1 MTNTFWLNDPTILFN
16 KEYITELWPTK
27 KMTMAAKLN
36 AITRIVLLLSILGYF
51 ITRSFKIPISAIVTL
66 TVLVIIYKT
75 QKKNTMKEA
84 YENITM
90 QEDIMKKQKQ
100 IKPLIKAPFTQPT
113 PANPLMNVLLP
124 EIKDNPTRK
133 AAAPSFNPV
142 VEKEI
147 NNNAGNVGIDPRLF
161 VDLGDKLSFE
171 NSMRQ
176 FYPTANTRV
185 PNDQT
190 AFAKFCYGNMPS
202 CKEGDGL
209 QCIKDNPRWINY

>member
-16 KEYITELWPTK
+16 KEYITELWPTG
-27 KMTMAAKLN
+27 KMTLAAKLN
-36 AITRIVLLLSILGYF
+36 AITRIVILLSILGYLV
-51 ITRSFKIPISAIVTL
+51 TRSFKIPISAIVTIVIL
-66 TVLVIIYKT
+66 IIIYKT
-75 QKKNTMKEA
+75 QKKKKLKEA
-84 YENITM
+84 YENISM
-90 QEDIMKKQKQ
+90 QEEIIREQLETNGQ
-100 IKPLIKAPFTQPT
+100 GPFTQPN

-147 NNNAGNVGIDPRLF
+147 NNSAGNVGIDPRLF

-190 AFAKFCYGNMPS
+190 AFAEFCYGNMPS

>member
-16 KEYITELWPTK
+16 KEYITELWPTG
-27 KMTMAAKLN
+27 KMTLAAKLN
-36 AITRIVLLLSILGYF
+36 AITRIVILLSILGYLV
-51 ITRSFKIPISAIVTL
+51 TRSFKIPISAIVTIVIL
-66 TVLVIIYKT
+66 IIIYKT
-75 QKKNTMKEA
+75 QKKKKLKEA
-84 YENITM
+84 YGNISM
-90 QEDIMKKQKQ
+90 QGEIIREQLESNAQ
-100 IKPLIKAPFTQPT
+100 GPFTQPN

-147 NNNAGNVGIDPRLF
+147 NNSAGNVGIDPRLF

-190 AFAKFCYGNMPS
+190 AFAEFCYGNMPS

>member
-16 KEYITELWPTK
+16 KEYITELWPTG
-27 KMTMAAKLN
+27 KMTLAAKLN
-36 AITRIVLLLSILGYF
+36 AITRIVILLSILGYLV
-51 ITRSFKIPISAIVTL
+51 TRSFKIPISAIVTIVIL
-66 TVLVIIYKT
+66 IIIYKT
-75 QKKNTMKEA
+75 QKKKKLKEA
-84 YENITM
+84 YENISM
-90 QEDIMKKQKQ
+90 QEEIIREQLETNAQ
-100 IKPLIKAPFTQPT
+100 GPFTQPN
-113 PANPLMNVLLP
+113 PDNPLMNVLLP

-147 NNNAGNVGIDPRLF
+147 NNSAGNVGIDPRLF

-190 AFAKFCYGNMPS
+190 AFAEFCYGNMPS

>member
-16 KEYITELWPTK
+16 KEYITELWPTG
-27 KMTMAAKLN
+27 KMTLAAKLN
-36 AITRIVLLLSILGYF
+36 AITRIVILLSILGYLV
-51 ITRSFKIPISAIVTL
+51 TRSFKIPISAIVTI
-66 TVLVIIYKT
+66 VILVIIYKT
-75 QKKNTMKEA
+75 QKKKKLKEA
-84 YENITM
+84 YENISM
-90 QEDIMKKQKQ
+90 QEEIIREQLESNAQ
-100 IKPLIKAPFTQPT
+100 GPFTQPN

-147 NNNAGNVGIDPRLF
+147 NNSAGNVGIDPRLF

-190 AFAKFCYGNMPS
+190 AFAEFCYGNMPS

>member
-16 KEYITELWPTK
+16 KEYITELWPTG
-27 KMTMAAKLN
+27 KMTLAAKLN
-36 AITRIVLLLSILGYF
+36 AITRIVILLSILGYLV
-51 ITRSFKIPISAIVTL
+51 TRSFKIPISAIVTIVIL
-66 TVLVIIYKT
+66 IIIYKT
-75 QKKNTMKEA
+75 QKKKKLKEA
-84 YENITM
+84 YENISM
-90 QEDIMKKQKQ
+90 QEEIIREQLETNAQ
-100 IKPLIKAPFTQPT
+100 GPFTQPN

-147 NNNAGNVGIDPRLF
+147 NNSAGNVGIDPRLF

-190 AFAKFCYGNMPS
+190 AFAEFCYGNMPS

>member
-16 KEYITELWPTK
+16 KEYITELWPTG
-27 KMTMAAKLN
+27 KMTLAAKLN
-36 AITRIVLLLSILGYF
+36 AITRIVILLSILGYLV
-51 ITRSFKIPISAIVTL
+51 TRSFKIPISAIVTI
-66 TVLVIIYKT
+66 VILVIIYKT
-75 QKKNTMKEA
+75 QKKKKLKEA
-84 YENITM
+84 YGNISM
-90 QEDIMKKQKQ
+90 QEEIIREQLESNAQ
-100 IKPLIKAPFTQPT
+100 GPFTQPN

-147 NNNAGNVGIDPRLF
+147 NNSAGNVGIDPRLF

-190 AFAKFCYGNMPS
+190 AFAEFCYGNMPS

>member
-16 KEYITELWPTK
+16 KDYITELWPTE
-27 KMTMAAKLN
+27 KMTFASKLN
-36 AITRIVLLLSILGYF
+36 AITRIVVILSILGYS
-51 ITRSFKIPISAIVTL
+51 ITRSIKIPISALITL
-66 TVLVIIYKT
+66 VVLVIIYKT
-75 QKKNTMKEA
+75 QKTKHIKDRYNKQLQKEGFTNPEFYKNTR
-84 YENITM
+84 EN
-90 QEDIMKKQKQ
+90 
-100 IKPLIKAPFTQPT
+100 FTQPK
-113 PANPLMNVLLP
+113 PHNPLMNVLLP
-124 EIKDNPTRK
+124 EINDNPTRK

-142 VEKEI
+142 VEKEV
-147 NNNAGNVGIDPRLF
+147 NESAGNVGIDPRLF

-176 FYPTANTRV
+176 FYSTANTRV

-190 AFAKFCYGNMPS
+190 AFAEFCYGNMPS

>member
-16 KEYITELWPTK
+16 KEYITELWPTEK
-27 KMTMAAKLN
+27 LSMAAKLN
-36 AITRIVLLLSILGYF
+36 AITRTVIILGILGYF
-51 ITRSFKIPISAIVTL
+51 VTRSFKIPISAVVTL
-66 TVLVIIYKT
+66 IILIIIYKT
-75 QKKNTMKEA
+75 QQKNNTTKDRYTKNLVKEGFT
-84 YENITM
+84 NS
-90 QEDIMKKQKQ
+90 
-100 IKPLIKAPFTQPT
+100 PLYQGEPEQFTRPT
-113 PANPLMNVLLP
+113 PSNPLMNVLLP

-147 NNNAGNVGIDPRLF
+147 NDNVGNVGIDPRLF

-176 FYPTANTRV
+176 FYSTANSRV

-190 AFAKFCYGNMPS
+190 AFAEFCYGNMPS

>member
-1 MTNTFWLNDPTILFN
+1 MTNIFWLNDPTILFN
-16 KEYITELWPTK
+16 KAYITEIWPTA
-27 KMTMAAKLN
+27 KMPMAAKLN
-36 AITRIVLLLSILGYF
+36 AITRVVILLSILGYL
-51 ITRSFKIPISAIVTL
+51 ITRSFKIPISAIITL
-66 TVLVIIYKT
+66 IILVIIYKT
-75 QKKNTMKEA
+75 QKKKDIDEKYTKKLVKEGFTNPELYQNTKS
-84 YENITM
+84 
-90 QEDIMKKQKQ
+90 Q
-100 IKPLIKAPFTQPT
+100 FTQPKKS
-113 PANPLMNVLLP
+113 NPLMNVMLP
-124 EIKDNPTRK
+124 EIKYNPTRN

-147 NNNAGNVGIDPRLF
+147 NESAGNVGIDPRLF

-176 FYPTANTRV
+176 FYPTANTSV

-190 AFAKFCYGNMPS
+190 AFAEFCYGNMPS

>member
-1 MTNTFWLNDPTILFN
+1 
-16 KEYITELWPTK
+16 
-27 KMTMAAKLN
+27 
-36 AITRIVLLLSILGYF
+36 
-51 ITRSFKIPISAIVTL
+51 
-66 TVLVIIYKT
+66 
-75 QKKNTMKEA
+75 
-84 YENITM
+84 
-90 QEDIMKKQKQ
+90 
-100 IKPLIKAPFTQPT
+100 
-113 PANPLMNVLLP
+113 MNVMLP
-124 EIKDNPTRK
+124 EIKYNPTRN

-147 NNNAGNVGIDPRLF
+147 NESAGNVGIDPRLF

-176 FYPTANTRV
+176 FYPTANTSV

-190 AFAKFCYGNMPS
+190 AFAEFCYGNMPS

>member
-1 MTNTFWLNDPTILFN
+1 MTNAFWLNDPTILFN
-16 KEYITELWPTK
+16 KEYITEIWPTG
-27 KMTMAAKLN
+27 KMTLEAKLN
-36 AITRIVLLLSILGYF
+36 AITRVVILLSILGYLV
-51 ITRSFKIPISAIVTL
+51 TRSFKIPISAIVTI
-66 TVLVIIYKT
+66 VILVIIYKT
-75 QKKNTMKEA
+75 QKKNKLKEA
-84 YENITM
+84 YQNLSV
-90 QEDIMKKQKQ
+90 QEEI
-100 IKPLIKAPFTQPT
+100 IKGQLNQNVQGPFTQPN

-147 NNNAGNVGIDPRLF
+147 NNSAGNVGIDPRLF

-190 AFAKFCYGNMPS
+190 AFAEFCYGNMPS

>member
-1 MTNTFWLNDPTILFN
+1 MKLLTEEEEDVYLDEGMRAEEDVFSVDYDVWVTEKGDDILIL
-16 KEYITELWPTK
+16 KYK
-27 KMTMAAKLN
+27 K
-36 AITRIVLLLSILGYF
+36 LLSKY
-51 ITRSFKIPISAIVTL
+51 SKCPKCNSDS
-66 TVLVIIYKT
+66 LVKEGFTNPELYKST
-75 QKKNTMKEA
+75 KSQ
-84 YENITM
+84 
-90 QEDIMKKQKQ
+90 
-100 IKPLIKAPFTQPT
+100 FTQPKKS
-113 PANPLMNVLLP
+113 NPLMNVMLP
-124 EIKDNPTRK
+124 EIKYNPKRS

-147 NNNAGNVGIDPRLF
+147 NESAGNVGIDPRLF

-190 AFAKFCYGNMPS
+190 AFAEFCYGNMPS

>member
-16 KEYITELWPTK
+16 KEYITELWPTEK
-27 KMTMAAKLN
+27 LSLAAKLN
-36 AITRIVLLLSILGYF
+36 AITRTVIILGILGYLV
-51 ITRSFKIPISAIVTL
+51 TRSFKIPISAAVTL
-66 TVLVIIYKT
+66 IILIIIYKT
-75 QKKNTMKEA
+75 QKNSKKKDRYTKNLVKEGFA
-84 YENITM
+84 NLPLYQNT
-90 QEDIMKKQKQ
+90 QEQ
-100 IKPLIKAPFTQPT
+100 FTRPV
-113 PANPLMNVLLP
+113 PSNPLMNVLLP
-124 EIKDNPTRK
+124 EISDNPTRN

-147 NNNAGNVGIDPRLF
+147 NESAGNVGIDPRLF

-176 FYPTANTRV
+176 FYSTANTRV

-190 AFAKFCYGNMPS
+190 AFAEFCYGNMPS

>member
-16 KEYITELWPTK
+16 KEHITELWPTG
-27 KMTMAAKLN
+27 KMTLAAKLN
-36 AITRIVLLLSILGYF
+36 AITRIVILLSILGYLV
-51 ITRSFKIPISAIVTL
+51 TRSFKIPISAIVTIVIL
-66 TVLVIIYKT
+66 IIIYKT
-75 QKKNTMKEA
+75 QKKKKLKEA
-84 YENITM
+84 YENISM
-90 QEDIMKKQKQ
+90 QEEIIREQLETNAQ
-100 IKPLIKAPFTQPT
+100 GPFTQPN

-147 NNNAGNVGIDPRLF
+147 NNSAGNVGIDPRLF

-190 AFAKFCYGNMPS
+190 AFAEFCYGNMPS

>member
-16 KEYITELWPTK
+16 KEYITELWPTG
-27 KMTMAAKLN
+27 KMTLAAKLN
-36 AITRIVLLLSILGYF
+36 AITRIVIKLSILGYLV
-51 ITRSFKIPISAIVTL
+51 TRSFKIPISAIVTI
-66 TVLVIIYKT
+66 VILVIIYKT
-75 QKKNTMKEA
+75 QKKKKLKEA
-84 YENITM
+84 YENISM
-90 QEDIMKKQKQ
+90 QEEIIREQLETNAQ
-100 IKPLIKAPFTQPT
+100 GPFTQPN

-147 NNNAGNVGIDPRLF
+147 NNSAGNVGIDPRLF

-190 AFAKFCYGNMPS
+190 AFAEFCYGNMPS